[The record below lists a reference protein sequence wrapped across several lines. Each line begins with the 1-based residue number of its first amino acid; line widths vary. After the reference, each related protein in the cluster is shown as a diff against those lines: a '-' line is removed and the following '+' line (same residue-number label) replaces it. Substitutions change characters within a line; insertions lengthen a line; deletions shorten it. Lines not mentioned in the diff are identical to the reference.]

1 MERLSGTMNGIPHFT
16 CQVVV
21 LLSIFFFCNVFTQNS
36 ASSMVRFRTREEVA
50 VGTTIG
56 KISEMPGWS
65 ADDSEEYK
73 LIQEPKP
80 FPVDV
85 GLKDGT
91 ITTTGRLDREELCKP
106 HGHCLLTFD
115 VLATKA
121 LVLVHVEI
129 EVLDINDNEPSFQKP
144 ELDLEISESVSLRH
158 RIPLDRAF
166 DPDSGSN
173 ALKGYNLSPNEHFI
187 LNVLSNSDGTKHPE
201 LLVVKELDREIQ
213 SSFNLVLTALDGGV
227 PQNSGTTQI
236 RINVLDSNDNSPTFG
251 ESSVILEVPEDT
263 SPGTL
268 LLNLTATDPD
278 QGPNG
283 EIEFSF
289 SKNSAQH
296 VLSMFSINPKLGGLV
311 LKQSLDHEDR
321 STYELDVQA
330 NDLGPNP
337 IPSHCKVLI
346 KVVDINDNAP
356 DIQVKWASQDSNEIM
371 VSETVPLGSFVALVM
386 ANDPDSGAN
395 GQVDCHLIQEHAHF
409 KLQRANGNSYILLTD
424 AVLDREKWEEYNL
437 TIQAQDQGVPSFLTT
452 KSLKIRVTDANDNC
466 PLFDKISYD
475 ISVVENNAPNTHL
488 LTVHA
493 VDLDTGINSEVTY
506 SIIDSYPSG
515 TPASA
520 LVSIHSTTG
529 QIYALQALDYEK
541 MTEIQFLVK
550 AEDKGSPKL
559 SSNASIRVSLLDQN
573 DNSPVIVQPH
583 LRRGYATITVL
594 VNAETGLLLSS
605 MEIKNV
611 QALGHV
617 MPDKFYGANDIIKN
631 IEDINIHPV
640 VQIVA
645 TDADSEEN
653 AKLTYHLTNTHQGL
667 FAIDQYIGQLYV
679 NSSNASHLIGNAKE
693 LEVFVRDN
701 GIPQLETKARL
712 KVIFSNHLDHLKN
725 SGTGFGGG
733 LSVSMVIVICLAVL
747 LAVCL
752 LVLALI
758 MSFCRV
764 DSKDNRAYNCREEES
779 AYTNQPRRPQ
789 RQIHKADIHVVP
801 VLRGRQQD
809 LGSPSETHKPFS
821 LTDECK
827 EIPEDDAL
835 HTPFHLTP
843 TLYRTLR
850 HQHNH
855 ETINDDVQDVDPS
868 FSLPRSV
875 CQTLQYQR
883 QRSCSR
889 ENLQDFNSTLPAS
902 SKTLK
907 NPGSP
912 QVRLDGHPS
921 CSEPLLY
928 NKGDVYPATSP
939 TLRRQR
945 NAEESSHEQIL
956 RSLVRLS
963 MAALA
968 EKEAVELTMQSPH
981 VQQISQLLSL
991 LHQGQVHPKTLHRGN
1006 KYSKGRRS
1014 AGQETD
1020 WQSTKDS
1027 GNGESEAGDLDSEPG
1042 VDLPGSQQLLENSL
1056 EIILGDSSGSEGN
1069 RLSNLDPGWIA
1080 QLSLPLTNNYK
1091 DNVFTPN
1098 TPVLQQPPI
1107 TAEERE
1113 ELKTFLTFG
1122 KASEGSQS
1130 SRLASTFL
1138 SEMSSLFEM
1147 LLSQKADSH
1156 GDPASEV
1163 LMRLSGCSKTLAV
1176 DNSKRD
1182 DL

>member
-1 MERLSGTMNGIPHFT
+1 
-16 CQVVV
+16 
-21 LLSIFFFCNVFTQNS
+21 
-36 ASSMVRFRTREEVA
+36 MVRFRTREEVA
-50 VGTTIG
+50 VGTTVG

-65 ADDSEEYK
+65 VDESEEYK

-129 EVLDINDNEPSFQKP
+129 EVLDINDNEPSFPKP
-144 ELDLEISESVSLRH
+144 ELDLEISESVSLHH

-173 ALKGYNLSPNEHFI
+173 ALKGYTLSSNEHFT

-213 SSFNLVLTALDGGV
+213 SSFKLVLTALDGGV
-227 PQNSGTTQI
+227 PQKSGTTEI
-236 RINVLDSNDNSPTFG
+236 RISVLDSNDNSPTFG

-289 SKNSAQH
+289 SKNTAQH

-311 LKQSLDHEDR
+311 LKQSLDYEDR
-321 STYELDVQA
+321 RTYELDVQA
-330 NDLGPNP
+330 TDLGPNP

-386 ANDPDSGAN
+386 ANDPDSGTN

-409 KLQRANGNSYILLTD
+409 KLQRANGNSYILLTN
-424 AVLDREKWEEYNL
+424 AILDREKWEEYHL
-437 TIQAQDQGVPSFLTT
+437 TIQAQDQGVPSFLTK

-466 PLFDKISYD
+466 PLFEKINYD
-475 ISVVENNAPNTHL
+475 ISVVENNAPYAHL
-488 LTVHA
+488 LTVRA
-493 VDLDTGINSEVTY
+493 VDLDTGINAEVTY
-506 SIIDSYPSG
+506 SIIDSFPSS

-529 QIYALQALDYEK
+529 QIYALQPLDHEK

-550 AEDKGSPKL
+550 VEDNGSPKL

-573 DNSPVIVQPH
+573 DNSPVIVEP
-583 LRRGYATITVL
+583 LLKRGYATITVL
-594 VNAETGLLLSS
+594 VNPETGLLLSS

-611 QALGHV
+611 QALRDV
-617 MPDKFYGANDIIKN
+617 MPDDFFGAHN
-631 IEDINIHPV
+631 ILTNMENIHPF
-640 VQIVA
+640 VQVVA
-645 TDADSEEN
+645 TDEDSDEN
-653 AKLTYHLTNTHQGL
+653 AELTYHLTNTHEGL
-667 FAIDQYIGQLYV
+667 FAIDQYLGQLYV

-693 LEVFVRDN
+693 VEVFVRDN
-701 GIPQLETKARL
+701 GIPQLETKAHL
-712 KVIFSNHLDHLKN
+712 KVMFSNHLDHLKN
-725 SGTGFGGG
+725 SGTGFGGS
-733 LSVSMVIVICLAVL
+733 LSASMVIVICLAVL

-764 DSKDNRAYNCREEES
+764 DRKDNRAYNCREEES
-779 AYTNQPRRPQ
+779 AYTHQPRRPQ

-801 VLRGRQQD
+801 VLRGRKH
-809 LGSPSETHKPFS
+809 LGSPSETHKPFP

-827 EIPEDDAL
+827 EFPEDDAL

-850 HQHNH
+850 NQHNH
-855 ETINDDVQDVDPS
+855 ETINDVQDVDQS
-868 FSLPRSV
+868 FSLPLSV

-889 ENLQDFNSTLPAS
+889 ENLHDFNSTLPAS
-902 SKTLK
+902 SKILK

-912 QVRLDGHPS
+912 QVRLDDYPS

-928 NKGDVYPATSP
+928 NKKDVYPATSP

-945 NAEESSHEQIL
+945 NREDSSHEQIL

-963 MAALA
+963 MAALT
-968 EKEAVELTMQSPH
+968 EKEAIELTMQSPH

-1006 KYSKGRRS
+1006 KYSKANRS
-1014 AGQETD
+1014 ACHETD

-1042 VDLPGSQQLLENSL
+1042 VDLPSSQQLLENSL
-1056 EIILGDSSGSEGN
+1056 EIMLGDSGGLESN
-1069 RLSNLDPGWIA
+1069 RLSDLDPGWIA
-1080 QLSLPLTNNYK
+1080 RLSLPLNNNYK

-1098 TPVLQQPPI
+1098 SPVLQQPLI
-1107 TAEERE
+1107 TTEERE

-1122 KASEGSQS
+1122 KASEGSQGN
-1130 SRLASTFL
+1130 RLASTFL

-1147 LLSQKADSH
+1147 LLNQKADSH

-1163 LMRLSGCSKTLAV
+1163 LMRLSGCSKTV
-1176 DNSKRD
+1176 SGQ
-1182 DL
+1182 

>member
-1 MERLSGTMNGIPHFT
+1 MEHVSGTMNGIPHIT
-16 CQVVV
+16 CQVVA
-21 LLSIFFFCNVFTQNS
+21 LLLICSFYNAFSKNS
-36 ASSMVRFRTREEVA
+36 ASSMVRFRTQEEVA

-65 ADDSEEYK
+65 VDESEEYK

-173 ALKGYNLSPNEHFI
+173 ALKGYNLSPNEHFT

-213 SSFNLVLTALDGGV
+213 SSFQLVLVALDGGV
-227 PQNSGTTQI
+227 PQKSGTTQI

-289 SKNSAQH
+289 SKNTAHH
-296 VLSMFSINPKLGGLV
+296 VLSMFSIDPKLGGLV

-321 STYELDVQA
+321 RTYELDVQA

-386 ANDPDSGAN
+386 ANDPDSGTN
-395 GQVDCHLIQEHAHF
+395 GQVDCHLIQEQAHF
-409 KLQRANGNSYILLTD
+409 KLQRGNGNSYILSTN
-424 AVLDREKWEEYNL
+424 AILDREKWEEYNL
-437 TIQAQDQGVPSFLTT
+437 TIQAQDQGVPSFSTK

-466 PLFDKISYD
+466 PLFEKISYD
-475 ISVVENNAPNTHL
+475 VSVVENNAPNTHL

-493 VDLDTGINSEVTY
+493 VDLDAGINSEVTY
-506 SIIDSYPSG
+506 SIIDSFLSG
-515 TPASA
+515 TAASA

-529 QIYALQALDYEK
+529 EIYALRPLDHEK
-541 MTEIQFLVK
+541 ITEIQFMVK

-559 SSNASIRVSLLDQN
+559 SSNASIRVSLIDQN
-573 DNSPVIVQPH
+573 DNSPVIVQPQ
-583 LRRGYATITVL
+583 LRRGYASITVL
-594 VNAETGLLLSS
+594 VNMETGLLFSS
-605 MEIKNV
+605 MEVKNV
-611 QALGHV
+611 QALGNV
-617 MPDKFYGANDIIKN
+617 IPDFGANNIFTD

-640 VQIVA
+640 LQVVA
-645 TDADSEEN
+645 TDADSDEN
-653 AKLTYHLTNTHQGL
+653 AKLTYHLANTYQGL
-667 FAIDQYIGQLYV
+667 FAIDQYHGQLYI
-679 NSSNASHLIGNAKE
+679 NSSNVSHLIGNAME
-693 LEVFVRDN
+693 LEVFVRDS
-701 GIPQLETKARL
+701 GIPQLETKGRL
-712 KVIFSNHLDHLKN
+712 KVMFSNHLDHLKN

-764 DSKDNRAYNCREEES
+764 DRKDNRAYNCREEES
-779 AYTNQPRRPQ
+779 AYTHQPRRPQ

-801 VLRGRQQD
+801 VLRGRQKHP
-809 LGSPSETHKPFS
+809 GSPSETHKPFS

-827 EIPEDDAL
+827 EKPEDDAL

-850 HQHNH
+850 NQHNH
-855 ETINDDVQDVDPS
+855 ETLNDDQEVDQ
-868 FSLPRSV
+868 SLLLPLSV

-902 SKTLK
+902 FKTLK

-912 QVRLDGHPS
+912 QVRPEYPPS

-928 NKGDVYPATSP
+928 NKEDVHPATSP

-945 NAEESSHEQIL
+945 NREISSHEQIL

-1006 KYSKGRRS
+1006 KYSKVNRS

-1042 VDLPGSQQLLENSL
+1042 IDLPGSQQLLENSL
-1056 EIILGDSSGSEGN
+1056 ETMLGHSGGSESN
-1069 RLSNLDPGWIA
+1069 RLSGLDPGWIA
-1080 QLSLPLTNNYK
+1080 RLSLPLTNNYK
-1091 DNVFTPN
+1091 DNVFTPD
-1098 TPVLQQPPI
+1098 TPVLQQPLI

-1122 KASEGSQS
+1122 KASEGSQGS
-1130 SRLASTFL
+1130 KLTSTFL
-1138 SEMSSLFEM
+1138 TEMSSLFEM
-1147 LLSQKADSH
+1147 LLNQKADSH
-1156 GDPASEV
+1156 GDPASDV
-1163 LMRLSGCSKTLAV
+1163 LMRLSGCSKTLAADSSKS
-1176 DNSKRD
+1176 DNTKK
-1182 DL
+1182 